1 MVGSII
7 PCDFHTLLKI
17 YYHKGQFGTFIN
29 SRQNNIVCYFNNICY
44 FNMVIRQ
51 IYLIATNTYPHTII
65 IMGVPYYMVNLQLYY
80 IMVKWYKYGI
90 YNHI

>member
-1 MVGSII
+1 MISIDNIIMVGSII

-51 IYLIATNTYPHTII
+51 IYLIATNTTL
-65 IMGVPYYMVNLQLYY
+65 PYYTTLPYFT
-80 IMVKWYKYGI
+80 
-90 YNHI
+90 